1 MVGKQLCHE
10 IKSIGKTFYG
20 NINNKNKTLDIILQ

>member
-1 MVGKQLCHE
+1 MVGKQFCHE

-20 NINNKNKTLDIILQ
+20 NIIKIKIYIILQ